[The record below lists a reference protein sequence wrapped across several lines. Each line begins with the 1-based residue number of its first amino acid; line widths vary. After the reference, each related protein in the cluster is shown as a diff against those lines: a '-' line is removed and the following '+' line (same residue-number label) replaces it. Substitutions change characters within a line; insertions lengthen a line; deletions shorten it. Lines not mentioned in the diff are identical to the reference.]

1 MYALPRFVLW
11 GKTEDKGV
19 FMIHIFHYH
28 DLHYIYDSGSGS
40 LHECDEKTARYLEKT
55 YEKKDVDV
63 SDLTDE
69 EIKQVLFDVDT
80 LKKEGLFE
88 KEEVKAYPMKSGEI
102 KALCLH
108 ICHDC
113 NFRCRYCFA
122 DEGAYHSER
131 EFMSEETAKKAVDFL
146 IKESGNRKVLEMDFF
161 GGEPL
166 MNLDVLKKTVAY
178 AREEGEKVGK
188 KFLFTTTTN
197 ALLLNDETIEYFNK
211 EMENVVLSLD
221 GRKEVHD
228 AIRKTVNGKG
238 SFDYIIHNIEKFVSL
253 RGDKSY
259 YVRGTFTAKN
269 LDFSKDVLFIA
280 DRGIDSISMEPV
292 VTELPDLQ
300 IKDEHLPVIEKEYE
314 NLCDEYLKRYAE
326 GKGFN
331 FFHFNIDLEG
341 GPCLSKRV
349 SACGA
354 GNEYFSVVPNGDL
367 YPCHQFASDKEFKM
381 GSVFEGIT
389 RPDLREKFKNSCL
402 FTREKCG
409 DCFAKFICSGGC
421 NANNYHYNG
430 DINKPYETTCAMMKK
445 RIECAM
451 HILAEKKRLGK

>member
-1 MYALPRFVLW
+1 
-11 GKTEDKGV
+11 
-19 FMIHIFHYH
+19 MIHVFSYR
-28 DLHYIYDSGSGS
+28 DKNYIYDVGSGS
-40 LHECDEKTARYLEKT
+40 LHECDGATADFLRARE
-55 YEKKDVDV
+55 EGQDVDFSYI
-63 SDLTDE
+63 SDE
-69 EIKQVLFDVDT
+69 QIKEILADV
-80 LKKEGLFE
+80 EGLKAQGLLFR
-88 KEEVKAYPMKSGEI
+88 EETSARPVKSGEI
-102 KALCLH
+102 KALCIH

-122 DEGAYHSER
+122 DEGAYHAER
-131 EFMSEETAKKAVDFL
+131 EFMSAETAKAAVDFL
-146 IKESGNRKVLEMDFF
+146 IENSGKRKVLEMDFF

-166 MNLDVLKKTVAY
+166 MNLPVLKESVYY
-178 AREEGEKVGK
+178 AKERAAQAGK

-197 ALLLNDETIEYFNK
+197 ALLLNDDVIRFFNE

-238 SFDYIIHNIEKFVSL
+238 SFDYVIGNIKKFVSL

-280 DRGIDSISMEPV
+280 DQGADSISMEPV
-292 VTELPDLQ
+292 VTDLPDLR
-300 IKDEHLPVIEKEYE
+300 ITEEHLPRIEKEYE
-314 NLCDEYLKRYAE
+314 TLCDEYLKRFAE
-326 GKGFN
+326 GRGFN

-367 YPCHQFASDKEFKM
+367 YPCHQFAGDREFRM
-381 GSVFEGIT
+381 GSVREGIT
-389 RPDLREKFKNSCL
+389 RPDLREKFRNSCL
-402 FTREKCG
+402 FTRKKCG

-421 NANNYHYNG
+421 SANNYHFCG
-430 DINKPYETTCAMMKK
+430 DIDEPYPITCAMMKK

-451 HILAEKKRLGK
+451 HILAEKKLRAEEKEAKAGA

>member
-1 MYALPRFVLW
+1 
-11 GKTEDKGV
+11 
-19 FMIHIFHYH
+19 MIHVFNYRENY
-28 DLHYIYDSGSGS
+28 YIYDVGSGS
-40 LHECDEKTARYLEKT
+40 LHLADKPTADYLKNKNGE
-55 YEKKDVDV
+55 DVDI
-63 SDLTDE
+63 SYITDE
-69 EIKQVLFDVDT
+69 E
-80 LKKEGLFE
+80 LKGIIADEQALKDEGLLYA
-88 KEEVKAYPMKSGEI
+88 EETSARPVKSDEL
-102 KALCLH
+102 KALCIH

-122 DEGAYHSER
+122 DEGAYHAPR
-131 EFMSEETAKKAVDFL
+131 AMMSEKTAKQAIDFL
-146 IKESGNRKVLEMDFF
+146 LANSGARKILEVDFF

-166 MNLDVLKKTVAY
+166 MNFNVIKSTVYY
-178 AREEGEKVGK
+178 AKEKAAAVGK

-197 ALLLNDETIEYFNK
+197 ALLLNDEIISFMNE

-238 SFDYIIHNIEKFVSL
+238 TFDLIIDKIKRFVSL
-253 RGDKSY
+253 RGDKNY

-280 DRGIDSISMEPV
+280 DRGVDSISMEPV
-292 VTELPDLQ
+292 VTEIPDLQ
-300 IKDEHLPVIEKEYE
+300 IREEHLPAICDEYDR
-314 NLCDEYLKRYAE
+314 LCDEYLKRYVG

-341 GPCLSKRV
+341 GPCLQKRV

-354 GNEYFSVVPNGDL
+354 GNEYLSVVPNGDL
-367 YPCHQFASDKEFKM
+367 YPCHQFAGDSNFYM
-381 GSVFEGIT
+381 GDVWQGIT
-389 RPDLREKFKNSCL
+389 HPEIRAKFKNSCL

-409 DCFAKFICSGGC
+409 DCFAKYVCSGGC
-421 NANNYHYNG
+421 SANNYHFNG
-430 DINKPYETTCAMMKK
+430 DINSPYGVTCTMMKK

-451 HILAEKKRLGK
+451 HILAQKKALAAERRR